1 MLEPFP
7 VPITLSEVMKKG
19 KGSLQV
25 GSASP
30 HVHRIL
36 LMTLSRLFQNNIQLV
51 FGLADNTCAL
61 APHIKQLRANLL
73 LLERSKIATDLTQHA
88 IVAEG
93 IPRHYLVAGL
103 LLFLEAADTLL
114 FDHIESES
122 QHTLRHALHVL
133 VVLPLSSSES
143 SVF

>member
-1 MLEPFP
+1 MLEPLP
-7 VPITLSEVMKKG
+7 VPITLSEVLKKG
-19 KGSLQV
+19 KGSLQE
-25 GSASP
+25 GPTSP

-36 LMTLSRLFQNNIQLV
+36 LMALSRLFQNNVELV
-51 FGLADNTCAL
+51 FGLADNPCAL

-73 LLERSKIATDLTQHA
+73 LLERAKIATDLTQYA

-93 IPRHYLVAGL
+93 IPSHYLVVGL

-114 FDHIESES
+114 SDRIESES